1 VLLYVPRRLLSLL
14 LPRLHVELRSLLLST
29 AYSMSLL
36 LLSMSLPLPKM
47 TLQVLFHGVSM
58 SAIGVA
64 SVTPRQFVSAMHR
77 YAMPRLMLWLPI
89 SMLKTVL
96 PPSLWMFLPTIGS
109 WPLVSVTPM
118 PLLPSPLLTRAT
130 VLRLSITLWM
140 HLRGSLRL
148 PPPVG
153 LSTSRSMTTTTLPG
167 MLTIRVLTLSSLVN
181 NNEISFPLPTSTMLH
196 ALKPDVRLLDMLML
210 LLLKTSP
217 LLQT

>member
-47 TLQVLFHGVSM
+47 TLQVLF
-58 SAIGVA
+58 
-64 SVTPRQFVSAMHR
+64 
-77 YAMPRLMLWLPI
+77 LWI
-89 SMLKTVL
+89 
-96 PPSLWMFLPTIGS
+96 FLPTIGS

-118 PLLPSPLLTRAT
+118 PLLPSPLLTCAT
-130 VLRLSITLWM
+130 VLRLLITLWM

-167 MLTIRVLTLSSLVN
+167 MLTIRALTLSSLVN